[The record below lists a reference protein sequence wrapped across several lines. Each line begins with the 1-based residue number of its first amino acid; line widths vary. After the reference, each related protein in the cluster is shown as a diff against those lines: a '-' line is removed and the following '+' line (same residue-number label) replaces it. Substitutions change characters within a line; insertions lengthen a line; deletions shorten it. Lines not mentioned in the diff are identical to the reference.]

1 MTYTTEQLEKMLA
14 DATPG
19 PWRVRINK
27 RDSKDEC
34 DLSICGDIFVLAD
47 LNGPQYEHQH
57 PNAAL
62 IAAAPTITAELTA
75 ARRKLEAVTWQPIAT
90 APKDGTEFLGFV
102 GASYQGGVVVI
113 HWDKNDGFI
122 DWGADFWEPTHWMPL
137 PAPPAATQRG
147 C

>member
-62 IAAAPTITAELTA
+62 IAAAPTITAELIA
-75 ARRKLEAVTWQPIAT
+75 ARRKLEAVQGLVDALGEIGHMGFDMPAT
-90 APKDGTEFLGFV
+90 LDLTDDDWRRRRTSLMQQSARAALG
-102 GASYQGGVVVI
+102 A
-113 HWDKNDGFI
+113 
-122 DWGADFWEPTHWMPL
+122 WE
-137 PAPPAATQRG
+137 ATP
-147 C
+147 